1 MFLPEE
7 REDTEIRRYNRQ
19 TVLSILS
26 VHRFLFSCHLPEEE
40 ADARKAVKEIEKAGR
55 KAHSMALSLRES
67 ENRKKAVDEHVK
79 VFGKLSV
86 LINNSSMQEIC
97 SDLAD
102 INLDVV
108 KKTYCTNVPSTFAI
122 FKCTLPHMRHNPS
135 SINSSSVAL
144 TIQ

>member
-55 KAHSMALSLRES
+55 KERSSASLLSL
-67 ENRKKAVDEHVK
+67 NR
-79 VFGKLSV
+79 
-86 LINNSSMQEIC
+86 
-97 SDLAD
+97 
-102 INLDVV
+102 
-108 KKTYCTNVPSTFAI
+108 STRALLGG
-122 FKCTLPHMRHNPS
+122 TRHHPDRR
-135 SINSSSVAL
+135 I
-144 TIQ
+144 